1 MDGTPW
7 VRRRTCAPILREQRS
22 SVRAACDSQKP
33 TGKKKARDDSDEMLR
48 TSAVIGVARPV
59 TLYSIPLSETVTYR
73 HYPNTQWGAPVLRVY
88 QFPRT
93 RLSPVW
99 NIYRSLRCMRS
110 RSIEISCSDHS
121 YLLVRPI
128 LCLGIDEQTGKDSVL
143 HRLRK
148 CGFLTQPKMFQHPR

>member
-1 MDGTPW
+1 MG
-7 VRRRTCAPILREQRS
+7 RHGSAGGRALRS
-22 SVRAACDSQKP
+22 SGNNDLPCEPHVTLKSRRE
-33 TGKKKARDDSDEMLR
+33 KKKARDDSDEMLR